1 MFGRNGSYFCFRIIS
16 FATNGSFS
24 HLLRAAGVSPPY
36 VLVAE
41 SSAALDAHVYA
52 DSYPKDVAGLVFVN
66 GVRPDILIQIG
77 VAGKL
82 PRT

>member
-1 MFGRNGSYFCFRIIS
+1 LFQN
-16 FATNGSFS
+16 
-24 HLLRAAGVSPPY
+24 HLLCNERKFFTPLAGGGGLPPY

-41 SSAALDAHVYA
+41 SSTALDAHVYA